1 MVMPTA
7 VAGVDQGPKRVKRV
21 KTRDQHT
28 GQLASK
34 DRQRHNRVCHPSL
47 VTFLPF
53 SLNMLNNETSYAT
66 KNFPKNKFGKVDF
79 PKLSQF
85 VHFEIR
91 DKSRYH

>member
-7 VAGVDQGPKRVKRV
+7 VAGVDQGPKGVKRV

-47 VTFLPF
+47 LIFLPF
-53 SLNMLNNETSYAT
+53 SVNLLNNATSYAT
-66 KNFPKNKFGKVDF
+66 KQFCQ
-79 PKLSQF
+79 KLKLGFQ
-85 VHFEIR
+85 
-91 DKSRYH
+91 KL